1 MHLRAAEVDSEGSES
16 GERRSVAM
24 RSGLNRKERK
34 YCYPLLAFCALSLL
48 MASCSRQNSPARF
61 RITMPKSL
69 RSTAADGRMLLV
81 ISKDGSKEPRKQVSD
96 NVLTTQQLFGT
107 NVDGLQPDAS
117 VVVDASALGYP
128 LNSLGDVPEGDY
140 YVQAVLNMYETVHRA
155 DGKVLKLPMDHWE
168 GQQWNIKPGNLYST
182 VRKIHVASGKTIDI
196 SLDKVIPELPYPKD
210 TPYLKYVRI
219 QSKLLTAFW
228 GRPVELGVFV
238 LLPPGWDTHP
248 NAHYPLVIT
257 PAHFPTT
264 LAGYRETPPT
274 PDLKGVERAMAE
286 FGYKFYQDWNSDK
299 LPHMLIMTIQHATPY
314 YDDSYGV
321 NSPNNGPYGDAI
333 TQELIPEIEKRF
345 RGIGQPWSR
354 VLTGCSTGGWEA
366 LGMQVKYPDF
376 YNGEWTG
383 APSPIDFRAWRLV
396 NIYANK
402 NAYYYNAPWAQVPIP
417 AIGNREPA
425 TVAPADR
432 MDDDRVATT
441 MEQDDRI
448 ELVVGDHGR
457 GAGLWDGMQ
466 AVFGPVGADGYPGM
480 IWDKKTGEINPEV
493 ATYWR
498 DHSDLDYIMRRD
510 WSTLGPKLVGKIHLA
525 VGTSDQFYLAN
536 AVRYTAA
543 FLEST
548 KDPYYDGTVEYGTRQ
563 IHCYWGGDPALP
575 GTTLRG
581 QVYQRQMPLMQQRM
595 LKTAPPG
602 ADTRSWRY

>member
-1 MHLRAAEVDSEGSES
+1 
-16 GERRSVAM
+16 
-24 RSGLNRKERK
+24 
-34 YCYPLLAFCALSLL
+34 
-48 MASCSRQNSPARF
+48 
-61 RITMPKSL
+61 
-69 RSTAADGRMLLV
+69 
-81 ISKDGSKEPRKQVSD
+81 
-96 NVLTTQQLFGT
+96 VLTTQQMFGM

-117 VVVDASALGYP
+117 VVVDGSAIGYP
-128 LNSLGDVPEGDY
+128 LDSLSDVPAGDY
-140 YVQAVLNMYETVHRA
+140 YVQAVFNMYETVHRA
-155 DGKVLKLPMDHWE
+155 DGRVLKLPMDHWE
-168 GQQWNIKPGNLYST
+168 GQKWNTKPGNLYSAA
-182 VRKIHVASGKTIDI
+182 RKIHVAAGETIDI
-196 SLDKVIPELPYPKD
+196 SLDKIIPDLPYPKD
-210 TPYLKYVRI
+210 TQYLKYIRI

-228 GRPVELGVFV
+228 GRPMWLGAFV
-238 LLPPGWDTHP
+238 LLPPGWDTHA
-248 NAHYPLVIT
+248 NAHFPLVIT
-257 PAHFPTT
+257 PAHFPTS
-264 LAGYRETPPT
+264 LAGFRETPPT
-274 PDLKGVERAMAE
+274 PNLKGVERANAE
-286 FGYKFYQDWNSDK
+286 LAYKFYQDWSSGK
-299 LPHMLIMTIQHATPY
+299 LPRMLVMTIQHATPY

-321 NSPNNGPYGDAI
+321 NSPNDGPYGDAI
-333 TQELIPEIEKRF
+333 TQELIPEVEKRF

-396 NIYANK
+396 NIYTYK
-402 NAYYYNAPWAQVPIP
+402 NAYYYNTPWAQVPIP
-417 AIGNREPA
+417 AIGNRGPA
-425 TVAPADR
+425 NVAPADR
-432 MDDDRVATT
+432 MDDDRVQTT

-480 IWDKKTGEINPEV
+480 IWDKKSGAINPEV

-498 DHSDLDYIMRRD
+498 EHSDLDYIMRRD

-525 VGTSDQFYLAN
+525 VGTSDQFYLEN

-563 IHCYWGGDPALP
+563 IHCYWGGDPTLP

-581 QVYQRQMPLMQQRM
+581 QVFQRQMPLMLQRM

-602 ADTRSWRY
+602 ADTSSWRY